1 MQKTHYPKRIKMLTS
16 GVPRVVVRFTNQKII
31 AQIIEFNS
39 VGDKVIAAV
48 DSGSLKALGWPYSGK
63 NVPAAY
69 LTGLLLARKALGVGC
84 PKAILDTGFKVS
96 LKKGKAYAFLKGLL
110 DGNLDVPHGEVD
122 IFPAPERIRGE
133 HITTYA
139 QQAGK
144 SSGSQFRAYLA
155 AKVDPAAIG
164 VTFDKVK
171 EKINQTGKLK

>member
-1 MQKTHYPKRIKMLTS
+1 MLTS

-31 AQIIEFNS
+31 TQIIEFSS

-48 DSGSLKALGWPYSGK
+48 DSSSLKAFGWPYSGK
-63 NVPAAY
+63 NFPTAY
-69 LTGLLLARKALGVGC
+69 LTGLLLARKAAAADC

-110 DGNLDVPHGEVD
+110 DGGLDVPHGEAD
-122 IFPAPERIRGE
+122 IFPTLERIRGD

-155 AKVDPAAIG
+155 VKADPAAIG

-171 EKINQTGKLK
+171 EKINQTVKSK